1 MRLGKVR
8 LLRLITR
15 LNAGGP
21 ARHVVSLSRGLQDKG
36 YETLLVSG
44 EAARGENDLSA
55 LAAQEGVP
63 LRRIS
68 TLSREIDPLADTA
81 SLISLRAL
89 VREFDPHIVA
99 THTAKA
105 GLVGRLAVRV
115 ENTLRSAQA
124 RIRTVHTFHGNVL
137 SGYFPSWKEN
147 AFRWVEQRLAR
158 NASDAI
164 VVLSAEQ
171 RAEIVDRF
179 RVAPAENVYV
189 MPLGL
194 DLSSFEKLPPRGAFR
209 SELGFGDDA
218 FVVGIVGRIAPIK
231 NHEMFVQAAARTLH
245 AVPKSRF
252 VVIGDG
258 EGAGNL
264 RRLAA
269 SLHLAEAIR
278 FVGFRTDLA
287 SVYSGLDAVAL
298 TSRNEGTPLSLI
310 EAMACGK
317 PVVAT
322 DVGGVRDI
330 LTREWAGPVTQRRFV
345 RSETPRGLLVP
356 SGDIEEFARSLVA
369 LAGDGARARL
379 GEAGRAYAFR
389 YHALP
394 RLLDDADCL
403 YRQVLAG
410 SAAVTSSSMH

>member
-1 MRLGKVR
+1 MRSGKIR

-15 LNAGGP
+15 LNAGGA
-21 ARHVVSLSRGLQDKG
+21 ARHVVSLSRGLQEKG

-44 EAARGENDLSA
+44 EAAHGESDLSA
-55 LAAQEGVP
+55 LAGQEGVP
-63 LRRIS
+63 LRRIR
-68 TLSREIDPLADTA
+68 TLSREIDPLADAAALMEMRT
-81 SLISLRAL
+81 L
-89 VREFDPHIVA
+89 VREFDPDIID

-105 GLVGRLAVRV
+105 GLVGRLVARA
-115 ENTLRSAQA
+115 ENALRPPRA

-137 SGYFPSWKEN
+137 SGYFPSWKEI
-147 AFRWVEQRLAR
+147 AFRWIERRLGR

-179 RVAPAENVYV
+179 RVAPPESVYV
-189 MPLGL
+189 MPLGM
-194 DLSSFEKLPPRGAFR
+194 DLSSFEKLPARGAFR
-209 SELGFGDDA
+209 NELGFGEDA

-231 NHEMFVQAAARTLH
+231 NHEMFVRAAARTLRSI
-245 AVPKSRF
+245 PKSRF
-252 VVIGDG
+252 VVVGDG
-258 EGAGNL
+258 EGAESL

-269 SLHLAEAIR
+269 SLYLGEAIR

-317 PVVAT
+317 PIVAT

-330 LTREWAGPVTQRRFV
+330 LTREWAGPVTHRHFA

-356 SGDIEEFARSLVA
+356 SGDVAEFARSLVA
-369 LAGDGARARL
+369 MAGDADARAGL

-394 RLLDDADCL
+394 RLLDDADGL
-403 YRQVLAG
+403 YRQILAG
-410 SAAVTSSSMH
+410 PARMPAGN